1 MKARLRA
8 VFVLRIEEEL
18 MFFFTIEEL
27 LPTHVEFLQQRARY
41 RVIFQDREAGLVQRS
56 NESLTRIGVLAID
69 SLYYHE
75 QEPLSGI
82 RANIPAA
89 VKTRCQHQQ
98 NGQYNVATCTEL

>member
-41 RVIFQDREAGLVQRS
+41 RVILQDREAGLVQRS
-56 NESLTRIGVLAID
+56 NELVTRIGVLTID

-82 RANIPAA
+82 RANRSGIM
-89 VKTRCQHQQ
+89 KTRCQCQD
-98 NGQYNVATCTEL
+98 NGQYNVTTRTEL